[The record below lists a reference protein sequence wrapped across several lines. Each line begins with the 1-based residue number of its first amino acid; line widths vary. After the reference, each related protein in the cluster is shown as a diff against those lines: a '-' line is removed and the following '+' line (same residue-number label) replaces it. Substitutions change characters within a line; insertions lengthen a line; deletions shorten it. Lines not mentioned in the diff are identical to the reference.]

1 MIKCIFQNSSVNH
14 NISLA
19 KANKKNPFFKITLSQ
34 KN

>member
-1 MIKCIFQNSSVNH
+1 MIKCIFQNSLANH

-19 KANKKNPFFKITLSQ
+19 KTKKKNPFFKITLSQ

>member
-1 MIKCIFQNSSVNH
+1 MIKCIFQNNLAYH
-14 NISLA
+14 NISPT